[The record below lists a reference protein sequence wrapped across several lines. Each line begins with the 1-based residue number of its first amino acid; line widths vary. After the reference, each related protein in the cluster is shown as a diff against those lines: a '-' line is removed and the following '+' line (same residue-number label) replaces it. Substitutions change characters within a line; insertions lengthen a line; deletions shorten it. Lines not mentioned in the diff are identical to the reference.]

1 MHEASYNILL
11 GALGRRSQVVVS
23 MAIPVAAL
31 SIEANELAFALAAI
45 LVQ

>member
-1 MHEASYNILL
+1 
-11 GALGRRSQVVVS
+11 
-23 MAIPVAAL
+23 MAIPKAAL